1 MTNPGNALGTNGA
14 YGGRTSVDAFN
25 DVLAGYEGPGILKG
39 WQVVPKDGLTIA
51 LGGNGISRD
60 VALAQDDIGNKTTIN
75 NRSGQP
81 VDLTLAPAP
90 NLGQRIDVIVAYVN
104 NPPEGTNTAIDNPGA
119 CGLID
124 VQGEVVANN
133 PVAPTEDDIRTAI
146 GLDGGSST
154 TSYYVVLATVE
165 IGDGVTDLV
174 ADDITPGKRLGMGT
188 VDAMLDPNSTNP
200 VENKVVTGKFTEVD
214 SSITNIETEIN
225 GVAEALTRLDTGEG
239 VEDDTENDG

>member
-25 DVLAGYEGPGILKG
+25 DVLAGYDGPGILQG
-39 WQVVPKDGLTIA
+39 WQVVPKDGMTIA
-51 LGGNGISRD
+51 LGGNGVSRD
-60 VALAQDDIGNKTTIN
+60 VALAQDDVGNKTTIN

-81 VDLTLAPAP
+81 VDLTLAAAP

-133 PVAPTEDDIRTAI
+133 PVVPDEDAIRTAI
-146 GLDGGSST
+146 GEDGGSST
-154 TSYYVVLATVE
+154 TSYYVVLATVA
-165 IGDGVTDLV
+165 IGEGVTDLV
-174 ADDITPGKRLGMGT
+174 ADDITPGHKRGMGT

-200 VENKVVTGKFTEVD
+200 VENKVITEK
-214 SSITNIETEIN
+214 IQEIEDEID
-225 GVAEALTRLDTGEG
+225 GAAAMLARLDTGAG
-239 VEDDTENDG
+239 VE